1 MRPVK
6 FVRATLTPFLFQ
18 HSEEVLKSAADI
30 AGERFLLMQFI
41 DTTARWLIDRVSW
54 LDTTETSHVPT
65 ADRVAR
71 LFHQSDAGAS
81 TTSESDSD
89 SEDALEEIDFA
100 DLAQIRAEV
109 DAIARGAAAA
119 TADRDAHA
127 DEEDIEEVDF
137 ADLAALRAKVDAAE
151 PRAVSRNGIV
161 QEAFTGMY
169 NQVGNTTTTD
179 VVDGGQPNCAQQ
191 TASSS
196 ASRTLDD
203 ALNLKPISN
212 LSDHKSCIHHRGTIR
227 AQEEAHRSS
236 NALPN
241 MPVKDPSPST
251 APETHHVTAPAD
263 DIHFYPDT
271 LSHDDPHPLFV
282 VDTAPTRPFAHR
294 SASDLILVNR
304 TGHGETLGDQD
315 DELIVYV
322 APHPR
327 IRGASPVPAVPR
339 VKLPKTSV
347 LTGRSFEVGGLTSPV
362 REDGEGST
370 VPDRDRGRT
379 RTGLEGEAGEEHQLS
394 LASLTFGVTALTT
407 TTSTSTSPPARP
419 PRTKADKKAE
429 KKARKKEARLQRH
442 RERHDKRGGL
452 GFGVSEAKLREE
464 DAREK
469 RHPRW
474 ETRRRGDSD
483 VDWGTEDEDKD
494 QVKSQGGE
502 DDDDDGVDAVSDG
515 LGGMQIDPD
524 LEIDVDA
531 MQGFVKSMSAE
542 GSRFVTMDDLEDE
555 ARMREDEEGQ
565 GGPDGSSA
573 SGRSDDEEPEVEE
586 DEEEEG
592 EEVFDIEER
601 ILIAESEGD
610 EELSEDSDDDDD
622 DDELSP
628 RSSFQA
634 RLRKLREQ
642 SRGRRPK
649 NAQET
654 SDDEEEEDT
663 PEFPPWTRSAEDEE
677 FIAHIHVSRAL
688 TCQGRPSHA
697 EIGIG
702 QDLIEE
708 NSQVLSG
715 RNRKQKKAV
724 FRNLH
729 EGYVD
734 ERDVEAFMDDPEFT
748 TPVNKKSTSLV
759 SSHTSHRTLT
769 TLDWAEAKKGK
780 GKGKQPTE
788 YEYVDPKMAAQWAR
802 DRAKKAERKRER
814 ETARLLA
821 ALDPL
826 SADPGHGHARA
837 SRKAMRAAARLDPS
851 TALALA
857 PRAIVGA
864 DVDALEA
871 QMRRFVERSDRPRMA
886 LPPMDKPMRKRAHEL
901 AAAFGVG
908 STSKGQGG
916 ARYVTLTRLKTR
928 RGVNE
933 GKVRALVKRGR
944 GKGAGMPRHRE
955 GDEVGKEAPKIGESN
970 IGFRM
975 LASMGWS
982 EGVGIGGTASVGIE
996 TPLTAIIKN
1005 SKLGLGAT
1013 R

>member
-1 MRPVK
+1 MP
-6 FVRATLTPFLFQ
+6 
-18 HSEEVLKSAADI
+18 I
-30 AGERFLLMQFI
+30 Y
-41 DTTARWLIDRVSW
+41 DTGARWLIDPVSW

-71 LFHQSDAGAS
+71 LFHQTDAGAS
-81 TTSESDSD
+81 TASESDSD

-109 DAIARGAAAA
+109 DAIARGTAGA
-119 TADRDAHA
+119 TVDRDAHA

-151 PRAVSRNGIV
+151 PRAASRNGIV

-169 NQVGNTTTTD
+169 NQVKNTTTTD
-179 VVDGGQPNCAQQ
+179 VVDGGQPNGVRQI
-191 TASSS
+191 ASAS

-203 ALNLKPISN
+203 SLNLERTSN
-212 LSDHKSCIHHRGTIR
+212 LSNHASCIHHRDTIR
-227 AQEEAHRSS
+227 VQDEAHRSS

-241 MPVKDPSPST
+241 TPVKDPPPST
-251 APETHHVTAPAD
+251 APETHPVTAPTD
-263 DIHFYPDT
+263 DIHFHPDT

-294 SASDLILVNR
+294 SASDLILVDR

-347 LTGRSFEVGGLTSPV
+347 LTGRSFGVGGLTSPV

-370 VPDRDRGRT
+370 MPDRDRDRDRT
-379 RTGLEGEAGEEHQLS
+379 RVVLEGEAGEEHQLS
-394 LASLTFGVTALTT
+394 LASLSLGVTAL

-429 KKARKKEARLQRH
+429 KKARKKEAWLQRH

-474 ETRRRGDSD
+474 QTRRRGDSD

-494 QVKSQGGE
+494 EVKSQGGE
-502 DDDDDGVDAVSDG
+502 EDDGVDAVSDG

-542 GSRFVTMDDLEDE
+542 GSRFMTMDDLEDE

-565 GGPDGSSA
+565 GGPDGSSD
-573 SGRSDDEEPEVEE
+573 SGRSDDEELEVDE
-586 DEEEEG
+586 DEEEEE

-601 ILIAESEGD
+601 IFIAESEGD
-610 EELSEDSDDDDD
+610 EELSEDSDDE

-628 RSSFQA
+628 GSSFQA

-734 ERDVEAFMDDPEFT
+734 EREVEAFMDDPEFT

-759 SSHTSHRTLT
+759 SSHTSHT
-769 TLDWAEAKKGK
+769 
-780 GKGKQPTE
+780 
-788 YEYVDPKMAAQWAR
+788 
-802 DRAKKAERKRER
+802 
-814 ETARLLA
+814 
-821 ALDPL
+821 
-826 SADPGHGHARA
+826 
-837 SRKAMRAAARLDPS
+837 
-851 TALALA
+851 
-857 PRAIVGA
+857 
-864 DVDALEA
+864 
-871 QMRRFVERSDRPRMA
+871 
-886 LPPMDKPMRKRAHEL
+886 
-901 AAAFGVG
+901 
-908 STSKGQGG
+908 
-916 ARYVTLTRLKTR
+916 
-928 RGVNE
+928 
-933 GKVRALVKRGR
+933 
-944 GKGAGMPRHRE
+944 
-955 GDEVGKEAPKIGESN
+955 
-970 IGFRM
+970 
-975 LASMGWS
+975 
-982 EGVGIGGTASVGIE
+982 
-996 TPLTAIIKN
+996 
-1005 SKLGLGAT
+1005 
-1013 R
+1013 